1 MIKWRATKVDD
12 NIIQQVST
20 SQIKMHKL
28 KIFSIDLL
36 REENNYIILLVD
48 KQKKQLLFE
57 YFQK

>member
-1 MIKWRATKVDD
+1 LTKWRATKVDD